1 MVHEIRPTD
10 ALPVFWQ
17 RGEFPATER
26 TLSAHHARKKKT
38 IHHYLC
44 LTHCAGTCAVGSPPL
59 LSSSP
64 RLAHIHTHVRAN
76 LPLGY
81 YQSNRACVC
90 GIPASP
96 RVLVVGAAVVDT
108 ADRTGSKATALRLT
122 VSPEGFLLTASARRY
137 LSWYVLRPLALRQ
150 GEMAFVVEELDVVDW
165 TVLRRLVGVPPGT
178 IPDVLFAK
186 KQARGKRQGDSR
198 LRMRSLNENTSAALI
213 EYKQRYFAWMCV
225 GGTGITFGPEHFL
238 ADESP
243 D

>member
-1 MVHEIRPTD
+1 MQSCVGVGASKFQVLRSPWWFTRYD
-10 ALPVFWQ
+10 LPMLYPFFGNAGNFRQ
-17 RGEFPATER
+17 RREKWMGS
-26 TLSAHHARKKKT
+26 LSAHHARKKKT

-137 LSWYVLRPLALRQ
+137 SSWYVLRPLALRQ

-165 TVLRRLVGVPPGT
+165 TVLRRLVGVPP
-178 IPDVLFAK
+178 L
-186 KQARGKRQGDSR
+186 ARICPTSR
-198 LRMRSLNENTSAALI
+198 PS
-213 EYKQRYFAWMCV
+213 
-225 GGTGITFGPEHFL
+225 
-238 ADESP
+238 
-243 D
+243 